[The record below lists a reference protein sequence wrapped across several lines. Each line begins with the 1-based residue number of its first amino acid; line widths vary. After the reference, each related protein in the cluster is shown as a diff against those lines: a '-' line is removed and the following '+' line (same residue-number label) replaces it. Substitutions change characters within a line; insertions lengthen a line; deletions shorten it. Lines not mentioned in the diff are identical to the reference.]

1 MFRVIVSRECVFE
14 VTLLV
19 ERVIVVVVIK
29 RMDMVGI
36 ALSRR
41 PHLILQLKLLSLLYS
56 RIWLLSIA
64 LEPSV
69 AHNFVYHRN

>member
-1 MFRVIVSRECVFE
+1 MLRVIVSGKGVLE
-14 VTLLV
+14 VALLV

-41 PHLILQLKLLSLLYS
+41 PHLVLQLKFLPLLYG

-64 LEPSV
+64 FEPSV
-69 AHNFVYHRN
+69 AHYFVYHRN